1 MSSVTDLERLFRAGI
16 NAYQQGEYQRAIV
29 ALSRVSRGG
38 DSAYRIKASM
48 GLVKVYM
55 GQQNWSEAKALC
67 EKISTS
73 SKPALQQWSKTTLE
87 KIEAQVSA
95 EPQRPMAYQN
105 TAHQTVAVLNSPAAS
120 GFVPLTPSKKQLG
133 SGFTPLS
140 AEAEPATA
148 QSASA
153 QSADA
158 QSADGQPETGFQPL
172 KSKAQDKKAVNAATP
187 STAARRQISA
197 AQATDSQTANSQ
209 TTNSQTTDG
218 TVLKA
223 SALSTNHSPHPETD
237 CVWQYANRLEKGRS
251 LGKIKRSQLWAAQI
265 FSALSFYAL
274 SHWLIH
280 ILPHSINRFLLF
292 LDAVFTVW
300 IRTLPSALLDLTWP
314 LLMLA
319 GLVALLSP
327 WLWDAWLRLVVSR
340 KPLPMAQLR
349 SHSTEAASLIT
360 RRCKQ
365 ERWPLPKLWLLP
377 TKVPLIFS
385 YGWLPRNARLV
396 LSQGLIDTL
405 EEDELAALTAYEL
418 AHWKSWHWLL
428 LSAQGLILQ
437 VALQLYWALAI
448 WGNARVMPLRVAV
461 GALSTVSYIAFWL
474 CRLPGLWVTRLR
486 TYYSDRAAVVA
497 TGNPN
502 GLTRGLAKLSFAMA
516 KHIEQKGHTPV
527 LLEGLALLAPV
538 SPDLARHSLYGQVPL
553 PQLFGWDSLNPL
565 RGWMSC
571 LEPHPPLGDRLR
583 LIMAYAQHWK
593 LTPEIQLLTPANRQ
607 KRLSAQAW
615 GQLIRQG
622 MPFFGM
628 GIGCAVGLALWA
640 CGAIASA
647 FGWQPLVWLYK
658 DMPLLWGFVLLGFA
672 VGTFLRINSLFPDL
686 AFSMPV
692 AETLAAPLSDDA
704 LLPISSLPI
713 KLSGQILGRPGIAN
727 WLGQDLLLK
736 SPAGLLKLR
745 FFSGLGPLGNVLTLG
760 KTPMSFRDRQ
770 VQVLGWFRRGAHPW
784 LDIDRLRGANGQWLQ
799 GAHPIHSLVVA
810 MTLSGYAFWQ
820 LMFAY

>member
-16 NAYQQGEYQRAIV
+16 HAYQQGEYQRAIV
-29 ALSRVSRGG
+29 ALSRVSRGE

-55 GQQNWSEAKALC
+55 GQQNWPQAKALC
-67 EKISTS
+67 EKIGTS
-73 SKPALQQWSKTTLE
+73 SKPALQQWSKTTLA
-87 KIEAQVSA
+87 KIESQLSA
-95 EPQRPMAYQN
+95 EPQRHM
-105 TAHQTVAVLNSPAAS
+105 AHQTAAHQTAAVSTSTTAS
-120 GFVPLTPSKKQLG
+120 GFVPLTPSKKQLS

-140 AEAEPATA
+140 AD
-148 QSASA
+148 A

-158 QSADGQPETGFQPL
+158 QSASIPSAGSQTETGFQPL
-172 KSKAQDKKAVNAATP
+172 KSEARGKTAVNTTALPTP
-187 STAARRQISA
+187 ARQQMSA
-197 AQATDSQTANSQ
+197 APATNSQTADSQITNSQ
-209 TTNSQTTDG
+209 TTNSQALGG
-218 TVLKA
+218 TAFKA
-223 SALSTNHSPHPETD
+223 SALSTNHSSQLEAG

-265 FSALSFYAL
+265 FSALSFYYL
-274 SHWLIH
+274 SYCLIH

-300 IRTLPSALLDLTWP
+300 IRTLPDALLDLTLP
-314 LLMLA
+314 LLILA

-327 WLWDAWLRLVVSR
+327 WLWDVWLHSVVGR
-340 KPLPMAQLR
+340 QPLPMAQLR
-349 SHSTEAASLIT
+349 SHSTEAATLIT
-360 RRCKQ
+360 RYCQQK
-365 ERWPLPKLWLLP
+365 RWPLPKLWLLP
-377 TKVPLIFS
+377 TKAPLIFS

-396 LSQGLIDTL
+396 LSQGLIDSL
-405 EEDELAALTAYEL
+405 KEDELAALTAYEI

-437 VALQLYWALAI
+437 VALQLYWALAMG
-448 WGNARVMPLRVAV
+448 GNARGLPLRVV
-461 GALSTVSYIAFWL
+461 IGALSTVSYIAFWL
-474 CRLPGLWVTRLR
+474 CRLPGLWLTRLR
-486 TYYSDRAAVVA
+486 TYYGDRAAVVA

-516 KHIEQKGHTPV
+516 RHIEQTGHTPV
-527 LLEGLALLAPV
+527 LLEGLALLTPV
-538 SPDLARHSLYGQVPL
+538 SPDLSRQSLYGQVPL

-593 LTPEIQLLTPANRQ
+593 LTPEIQILTPANRQ
-607 KRLSAQAW
+607 KRLSTKAW
-615 GQLIRQG
+615 SQLIRQG
-622 MPFFGM
+622 MPFFSTGL
-628 GIGCAVGLALWA
+628 GCAVGLLLWG
-640 CGAIASA
+640 CGAIAKA
-647 FGWQPLVWLYK
+647 FGWQSLAWMYG
-658 DMPLLWGFVLLGFA
+658 DMPLLWSFVLLGFA

-686 AFSMPV
+686 TFSMPV
-692 AETLAAPLSDDA
+692 AETLAEPLIDDA

-760 KTPMSFRDRQ
+760 QTPMSFRGRQ
-770 VQVLGWFRRGAHPW
+770 VQVLGWFRRGAQPW
-784 LDIDRLRGANGQWLQ
+784 LDIDKLRGGNGQWLQ

-810 MTLSGYAFWQ
+810 MALSGYALWQ
-820 LMFAY
+820 LVFAY